1 MRLWCSGRSGGISA
15 PPYESCN
22 VGAHVGDE
30 LVSVVRNR
38 QRVAEAAG
46 LADPSEWVWVDQ
58 VHGIEVVAADGP
70 ASTPPVADASVTT
83 TPGLPLAIMTA
94 DCAPV
99 VLACD
104 DAVGIAHAGH
114 RGLEGGVLE
123 ATVARLRAIGH
134 GDVRA
139 YLGPCIRAEC
149 YEFGTRDLE
158 RLADHFGAEVV
169 GRTRAG
175 KQAFDLTAAVRIAL
189 ARADVD
195 LVADCGICTA
205 DSADH
210 FSYRRDGTTGR
221 QVTVAVL
228 T

>member
-1 MRLWCSGRSGGISA
+1 
-15 PPYESCN
+15 
-22 VGAHVGDE
+22 VGDE

-58 VHGIEVVAADGP
+58 VHGVEVVEADGP
-70 ASTPPVADASVTT
+70 TATPPVADASVTA

-99 VLACD
+99 VFACD

-114 RGLEGGVLE
+114 RGLAGGVLE
-123 ATVARLRAIGH
+123 ATAARVRAVGH

-158 RLADHFGAEVV
+158 RLADHFGPTVV
-169 GRTRAG
+169 GHTRAG
-175 KQAFDLTAAVRIAL
+175 KPAFDVTAAVRIAL
-189 ARADVD
+189 AHAGVD
-195 LVADCGICTA
+195 AVDDCGICTA
-205 DSADH
+205 DSPDH